1 MPMAIG
7 KIYSFEN
14 FELVKSATLKSL
26 YELDCST
33 VQFIEGQSNNSVP
46 FYDNQADTIRDL
58 HQLDSI
64 YGIENLGKRDDL
76 LQQAISSSCDTNL
89 IEESQGTMVI
99 VSPTSPSLFEN
110 CTKSYSIQS
119 FTEHGS
125 HC

>member
-1 MPMAIG
+1 M
-7 KIYSFEN
+7 
-14 FELVKSATLKSL
+14 KSL

-58 HQLDSI
+58 HQLDSF

-76 LQQAISSSCDTNL
+76 LQQAVSSSCETNL

-110 CTKSYSIQS
+110 CTKKLLNSIVYRAWQPLLTVVS
-119 FTEHGS
+119 RVVWIL
-125 HC
+125 